1 MKKLLLI
8 SVAGIALYGCGEA
21 SSDAAQK
28 SSKLTPYDQ
37 CVENGV
43 EYFKEIQSY
52 PKLSDGRDSENVARD
67 RCRRSLQAFGLV
79 E

>member
-8 SVAGIALYGCGEA
+8 WVIGIALYGCGED
-21 SSDAAQK
+21 SKEGAQK
-28 SSKLTPYDQ
+28 GKKITPYDQ
-37 CVENGV
+37 CVENGI

-52 PKLSDGRDSENVARD
+52 PKLSDGRDSESVARD